1 MTKRKKMSADK
12 SIIIKLQIILRIIN
26 HFVVF
31 ITIKGNKIRWKK
43 NLTKFNDNVSSNK
56 FELCDTS

>member
-31 ITIKGNKIRWKK
+31 ITIKGNKIR
-43 NLTKFNDNVSSNK
+43 
-56 FELCDTS
+56 

>member
-31 ITIKGNKIRWKK
+31 ITIEGNKIRWKK
-43 NLTKFNDNVSSNK
+43 NLTKFNDNASSNK